1 MTKQHL
7 LTTAGLVA
15 LSVLAATPVQAQQA
29 TQATAATTTES
40 DNTPVEQ
47 SGDIVVTGSAR
58 AERRFDVAYAV
69 NSLSQTDIQKIAP
82 LNTAD
87 LLGNVPGIQVEA
99 TGGEVQNITRV
110 RGIPT
115 DRGYLYFQQDGLPL
129 YQEIDGFFFNA
140 GEGMNRYDLMTER
153 MEVVRGGPAPIY
165 ASDAAAI
172 VNNITVTGTST
183 TRGRAQLTLG
193 DTGLYR
199 FDTYQ
204 AGPLGENTYYA
215 VGGFVRYHDGYRD
228 NGFPNDRG
236 GQIRANI
243 KHDFSN
249 GFFKLSAQFVDD
261 HNVFYL
267 PIPTNDPRNPSVS
280 LNPYIDYFTGTMNS
294 PALRNVA
301 ITFQNAGGGL
311 TTLHRDLANG
321 RYIRFGN
328 LAFTYQAEF
337 DDWTVSLKSGA
348 TIGKNSFDAF
358 YSTTNPADGNTFA
371 ASYLNAARTAF
382 GPSVTRMGY
391 AIAGT
396 NGATAYD
403 PYGASG
409 LVMSGQYRAV
419 ESNFYSGQADLSVTR
434 QFDTPI
440 GRHDVK
446 AGLYGSLWG
455 QSVLQ
460 AYQDY
465 LIEVRGKPRT
475 LDLFAYNANGA
486 IVGSVTQ
493 NGVLRDTTTLNRG
506 NVDARMA
513 AIYANDTWDVTD
525 RLRVDAGI
533 RHEWYGY
540 AGYAALTTSANLGDP
555 TTLADNNTRAFT
567 GSAIRNRYTPQA
579 TNWTAGVN
587 YDLTRHFGAYARIS
601 QLEIPTSSTT
611 VLSTVPVAIASKARQ
626 YEVGLKAVS
635 GGSYLYL
642 TGFYT
647 KFDPLN
653 ASFTAYNPVTGR
665 NDQPVT
671 FIGTAVT
678 KGIEADGRLAFGRTF
693 SLAGSVTV
701 GDPQYK
707 NLVNNVGAD
716 PSAVNGKQII
726 REPKLYGHVR
736 PTVDFDIGTTHA
748 SLYGSYEY
756 TSQRYTDFFNQTAL
770 PAFGSFGAGVM
781 VTNGPWLVQVVG
793 DNLTNAHG
801 LTEGNTRTDSLTGQG
816 NATAIYGRPVFG
828 RNFRLVVSRSW

>member
-1 MTKQHL
+1 MKKYSL
-7 LTTAGLVA
+7 LDQVGITTLCIAAIIPVHA
-15 LSVLAATPVQAQQA
+15 LAQTADGAASQEAATVPADDQA
-29 TQATAATTTES
+29 
-40 DNTPVEQ
+40 
-47 SGDIVVTGSAR
+47 GDIVVTGSAR

-69 NSLSQTDIQKIAP
+69 NSLSQSDIQKIAP

-172 VNNITVTGTST
+172 VNNITVTGTAT
-183 TRGRAQLTLG
+183 MRGKAQVTLG

-199 FDTYQ
+199 LDAYQ
-204 AGPLGENTYYA
+204 AGPLDSNTYYA

-243 KHDFSN
+243 KHDFAN

-280 LNPYIDYFTGTMNS
+280 LDPYINYFTGTMNS
-294 PALRNVA
+294 PALRNVG
-301 ITFQNAGGGL
+301 ITFQNAAGGL

-328 LAFTYQAEF
+328 LGFTYEATV
-337 DDWTVSLKSGA
+337 DDWTISLKTGA

-358 YSTTNPADGNTFA
+358 YSTTNPVDGATFA
-371 ASYLNAARTAF
+371 ASYLNASKAAF
-382 GPSVTRMGY
+382 GASVTRMGY

-396 NGATAYD
+396 NGASVYD
-403 PYGASG
+403 PYSASG
-409 LVMSGQYRAV
+409 LVMSGQYRAI
-419 ESNFYSGQADLSVTR
+419 EANFYSTQGDLSVTR

-455 QSVLQ
+455 QNVLQ

-475 LDLFAYNANGA
+475 LDLYAYNANGT
-486 IVGSVTQ
+486 ILGSVTQ

-513 AIYANDTWDVTD
+513 AVYLNDTWDVTD
-525 RLRVDAGI
+525 RLRIDAGV

-540 AGYAALTTSANLGDP
+540 SGSAMLSATANLGDP
-555 TTLADNNTRAFT
+555 TTLADNATRAFT
-567 GSAIRNRYTPQA
+567 GSVVNNRYAPQA

-587 YDLTRHFGAYARIS
+587 YDLTHHFGAYGRVS
-601 QLEIPTSSTT
+601 QLEIPTTSGTAFST
-611 VLSTVPVAIASKARQ
+611 SPVPIASKARQ

-653 ASFTAYNPVTGR
+653 ASFIAYNPVTGR
-665 NDQPVT
+665 NDQAVT

-678 KGIEADGRLAFGRTF
+678 KGVEADGRLAFGRTF

-726 REPKLYGHVR
+726 REPKVYGHVR
-736 PTVDFDIGTTHA
+736 PTVDFDIGATHA

-756 TSQRYTDFFNQTAL
+756 TSKRYTDFFNQTAL

-801 LTEGNTRTDSLTGQG
+801 LTEGNTRTDSISGQG

>member
-1 MTKQHL
+1 MKKSAL
-7 LTTAGLVA
+7 LDKVGITALCIAAAIPTHA
-15 LSVLAATPVQAQQA
+15 LAQTADGASPQAAATVPADDQA
-29 TQATAATTTES
+29 
-40 DNTPVEQ
+40 
-47 SGDIVVTGSAR
+47 GDIVVTGSAR

-69 NSLSQTDIQKIAP
+69 NSLSQRDIQKIAP

-153 MEVVRGGPAPIY
+153 VEVVRGGPAPIY

-172 VNNITVTGTST
+172 VNNITVTGTAT
-183 TRGRAQLTLG
+183 TRGRAQVTLG

-199 FDTYQ
+199 LDAYQ
-204 AGPLGENTYYA
+204 AGPLDSNTYYA
-215 VGGFVRYHDGYRD
+215 VGGFIRHHDGYRD

-243 KHDFSN
+243 KHDFAN

-280 LNPYIDYFTGTMNS
+280 LNPYINYFTGTMNS
-294 PALRNVA
+294 PALRNVG
-301 ITFQNAGGGL
+301 ITFQNADGGL
-311 TTLHRDLANG
+311 TTLRRDLANG

-328 LAFTYQAEF
+328 IGFTYEATV
-337 DDWTVSLKSGA
+337 DDWTISLKTGA

-358 YSTTNPADGNTFA
+358 YSTTNPVDGATFA
-371 ASYLNAARTAF
+371 ASYLNASKTAF
-382 GPSVTRMGY
+382 GASVTRMGY

-396 NGATAYD
+396 NGASVYD
-403 PYGASG
+403 PYSASG
-409 LVMSGQYRAV
+409 LVMSGQYRAI
-419 ESNFYSGQADLSVTR
+419 EASFYSTQGDLSVTR

-455 QSVLQ
+455 QNVLQ

-475 LDLFAYNANGA
+475 LDLYAYNANGA
-486 IVGSVTQ
+486 ILGSVTQ

-513 AIYANDTWDVTD
+513 AVYLNDTWDVTD
-525 RLRVDAGI
+525 RLRIDAGV

-540 AGYAALTTSANLGDP
+540 RGSAMLSATANLGDP
-555 TTLADNNTRAFT
+555 TTLADNATRAFT
-567 GSAIRNRYTPQA
+567 GAVVNNRFAPQA
-579 TNWTAGVN
+579 TNWTAGIN
-587 YDLTRHFGAYARIS
+587 YDLTHHFGAYARIS
-601 QLEIPTSSTT
+601 QLEIPITSGTAFGT
-611 VLSTVPVAIASKARQ
+611 STVPIASKARQ

-653 ASFTAYNPVTGR
+653 ASFIAYNPVTGR
-665 NDQPVT
+665 NDQAVT
-671 FIGTAVT
+671 FVGTAVT
-678 KGIEADGRLAFGRTF
+678 KGIEADGRLAVGRTF

-701 GDPQYK
+701 GEPQYK
-707 NLVNNVGAD
+707 NLANNVGAD

-726 REPKLYGHVR
+726 REPKVYGHVR
-736 PTVDFDIGTTHA
+736 PTVDFDIGATHA

-756 TSQRYTDFFNQTAL
+756 TSKRYTDFFNQTAL

-781 VTNGPWLVQVVG
+781 VTNGPWLLQVVG

-801 LTEGNTRTDSLTGQG
+801 LTEGNTRTDSLSGQG

-828 RNFRLVVSRSW
+828 RNFRLIVSRSW

>member
-1 MTKQHL
+1 
-7 LTTAGLVA
+7 
-15 LSVLAATPVQAQQA
+15 
-29 TQATAATTTES
+29 
-40 DNTPVEQ
+40 
-47 SGDIVVTGSAR
+47 
-58 AERRFDVAYAV
+58 
-69 NSLSQTDIQKIAP
+69 
-82 LNTAD
+82 
-87 LLGNVPGIQVEA
+87 
-99 TGGEVQNITRV
+99 
-110 RGIPT
+110 
-115 DRGYLYFQQDGLPL
+115 
-129 YQEIDGFFFNA
+129 
-140 GEGMNRYDLMTER
+140 MNRYDLMTER
-153 MEVVRGGPAPIY
+153 VEVVRGGPAPIY

-172 VNNITVTGTST
+172 VNNITVTGTAP
-183 TRGRAQLTLG
+183 TRGKAQVTLG

-199 FDTYQ
+199 LDAYQ
-204 AGPLGENTYYA
+204 AGPLDSNTYYA

-243 KHDFSN
+243 KHDFAN

-280 LNPYIDYFTGTMNS
+280 LDPYINYFTGTMNS
-294 PALRNVA
+294 PSLRNVG
-301 ITFQNAGGGL
+301 ITFQNAAGGL

-328 LAFTYQAEF
+328 LGFTYEATV
-337 DDWTVSLKSGA
+337 DDWTISLKTGA

-358 YSTTNPADGNTFA
+358 YSTTNPVDGATFA
-371 ASYLNAARTAF
+371 ASYLNASKAAF
-382 GPSVTRMGY
+382 GASVTRMGY

-396 NGATAYD
+396 NGASVYD
-403 PYGASG
+403 PYSASG
-409 LVMSGQYRAV
+409 LVMSGQYRAI
-419 ESNFYSGQADLSVTR
+419 EANFYSTQGDLGVTR

-455 QSVLQ
+455 QNVLQ

-475 LDLFAYNANGA
+475 LDLYAYNANGA
-486 IVGSVTQ
+486 ILGSVTQ

-513 AIYANDTWDVTD
+513 AVYLNDTWDVTD
-525 RLRVDAGI
+525 RLRIDAGV

-540 AGYAALTTSANLGDP
+540 SGSAMLSATANLGDP
-555 TTLADNNTRAFT
+555 TTLADNATRAFT
-567 GSAIRNRYTPQA
+567 GAFVNNRYAPQA
-579 TNWTAGVN
+579 TNWTAGIN
-587 YDLTRHFGAYARIS
+587 YDLTHHFGAYARIS
-601 QLEIPTSSTT
+601 QLEIPITSGTAFGT
-611 VLSTVPVAIASKARQ
+611 STVPIASKARQ

-635 GGSYLYL
+635 GRSYLYL

-653 ASFTAYNPVTGR
+653 ASFIAYNPVTGR
-665 NDQPVT
+665 NDQAVT
-671 FIGTAVT
+671 FVGTAVT
-678 KGIEADGRLAFGRTF
+678 KGVEADGRLAFGRTF

-726 REPKLYGHVR
+726 REPKVYGHVR

-756 TSQRYTDFFNQTAL
+756 TSRRYTDFFNQTAL
-770 PAFGSFGAGVM
+770 PAYGSFGAGVM

-793 DNLTNAHG
+793 NNLTDAHG
-801 LTEGNTRTDSLTGQG
+801 LTEGNTRTDPISGQG